1 MFPCSA
7 RMAQIRFRKV
17 TGQTIQDAI
26 LASRLEFAQTLLKRP
41 GIMLEAVATFSGW
54 KSYSVFRRHFI
65 RMTGLS
71 PRAWRNRTYSKAGPT
86 S

>member
-1 MFPCSA
+1 MFPCSS

-26 LASRLEFAQTLLKRP
+26 LASRMEFAQTLLKRP

-65 RMTGLS
+65 RMTGMS
-71 PRAWRNRTYSKAGPT
+71 PRAWRNRNSSTPAPT
-86 S
+86 T